1 MKLSNFLSDLVPQS
15 IPLSLY
21 IHMPW
26 CVRKCPYC
34 DFNSHTVPGGQ
45 QLSLELEKEYLHALV
60 EDFKTQINFAQDRE
74 ITSVFI
80 GGGTP
85 SLISAEGYQWLFAQ
99 LKQHL
104 NFSNN
109 CEITL
114 EANPGTL
121 EHEPFEAYLKAGINR
136 LSIGVQTFNTAH
148 LTKLGRIHSADNAVN
163 AIQQAKKAGFKRV
176 NVDLMHGLPEQTLE
190 QALYDL
196 KMAVDHGATHISWY
210 QLTIEPNTVF
220 FRTQP
225 ILPSENILSDIQ
237 EEGEK
242 YLIESGFTNYE
253 VSAWRKEKPSLHNL
267 NYWQFGDYLAIGAG
281 AHGKVTQEDGVY
293 RFQKTRLPKDY
304 LEKTPAPMINFEK
317 VVSDDL
323 PFEFMMNALRLKEGV
338 PADYYKQRTGLELTT
353 ANDSLQQLY
362 NQGLLSKESERIV
375 CTDRGYRFLNA
386 VLEEFL

>member
-304 LEKTPAPMINFEK
+304 LEKTPAPMVNFEK

>member
-304 LEKTPAPMINFEK
+304 LEKTPAPMVNFEK

-338 PADYYKQRTGLELTT
+338 PADYYKHRTGLELTT

>member
-1 MKLSNFLSDLVPQS
+1 MSDLVPQS

>member
-1 MKLSNFLSDLVPQS
+1 MKLSNFLSDLVPQN

-60 EDFKTQINFAQDRE
+60 EDFKTQIHFAQDRE

-253 VSAWRKEKPSLHNL
+253 VSAWRKEKPSFHNL

-304 LEKTPAPMINFEK
+304 LEKIPAPMVNFEK

-353 ANDSLQQLY
+353 ANDSLQQLF